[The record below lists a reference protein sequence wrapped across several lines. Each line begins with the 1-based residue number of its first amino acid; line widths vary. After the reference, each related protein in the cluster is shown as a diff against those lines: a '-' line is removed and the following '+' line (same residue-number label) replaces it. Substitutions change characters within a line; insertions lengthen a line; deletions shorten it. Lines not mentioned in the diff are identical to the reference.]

1 MHAYVMHTLNR
12 YVVYIMIAKV
22 DRRVNVNSL
31 KFAFV
36 LVCKAT
42 SDSTLALFSLKI
54 HKRKKKEY
62 HECVTD
68 SCIIYLL
75 REVNLELGPIIDD
88 DPWIVLKGADGEVRS
103 DFFSFL

>member
-42 SDSTLALFSLKI
+42 RDSTLALFFPKLR
-54 HKRKKKEY
+54 KRKKKEC
-62 HECVTD
+62 HET
-68 SCIIYLL
+68 CIIYLL